1 MKIAALLTVATL
13 TCGAALAQT
22 SSGSAS
28 TQDPM
33 APRPAETTG
42 VPHAKPGGVV
52 DKTKNAM
59 HRMGDKMRHAG
70 NRVGQ
75 HVPKAGATRNSGDHA
90 MNNDTRPMNNETRSM
105 NSDTRSMGA
114 AGSDSGRQGRMDDA
128 YANWKSR
135 QK

>member
-22 SSGSAS
+22 SSGSAA

-70 NRVGQ
+70 DRVGQ
-75 HVPKAGATRNSGDHA
+75 HVPKAGSARDSGDHA
-90 MNNDTRPMNNETRSM
+90 MNNDMRSM

-114 AGSDSGRQGRMDDA
+114 AGTDSGRQGRMDDA

>member
-1 MKIAALLTVATL
+1 MKGTEMKIAALLTAATF
-13 TCGAALAQT
+13 TCGAAMAQT
-22 SSGSAS
+22 GSGSAA

-33 APRPAETTG
+33 APRPAQTTG

-70 NRVGQ
+70 DRVGK
-75 HVPKAGATRNSGDHA
+75 HVPKSGAHKANDQA
-90 MNNDTRPMNNETRSM
+90 MNSDART
-105 NSDTRSMGA
+105 DTRSMGA
-114 AGSDSGRQGRMDDA
+114 AGSDSGRQARMDDA

-135 QK
+135 QR

>member
-13 TCGAALAQT
+13 TCGVAFAQT
-22 SSGSAS
+22 GSGSAA

-33 APRPAETTG
+33 APRAAETTG

-52 DKTKNAM
+52 DKTKKAM

-70 NRVGQ
+70 DRVGK
-75 HVPKAGATRNSGDHA
+75 HVPKAGPARDSRDQA
-90 MNNDTRPMNNETRSM
+90 MKNDMRSDM
-105 NSDTRSMGA
+105 PSDTRSMGA
-114 AGSDSGRQGRMDDA
+114 AGTDSGRQARMDDA
-128 YANWKSR
+128 YSNWKSR